1 MQQNPAV
8 NVRKFQ
14 WLLKFDL
21 ALHEKPKKLPVWLT
35 VSNDKQ
41 YHQRIFGFYC
51 SSEQI
56 QKYLPHYAGMENKVV
71 ARISHLEVFGD
82 ENPTA
87 ILFDYDHRDLL
98 SNAAVLIIPLQELKE
113 KTEV

>member
-1 MQQNPAV
+1 M
-8 NVRKFQ
+8 
-14 WLLKFDL
+14 
-21 ALHEKPKKLPVWLT
+21 
-35 VSNDKQ
+35 
-41 YHQRIFGFYC
+41 
-51 SSEQI
+51 
-56 QKYLPHYAGMENKVV
+56 V